1 VVDPVIARLP
11 AVKVPDMVRL
21 PLVSVTFP
29 DVTVIP
35 FVEIVRPVPTTMALE
50 NVCDAVALRYATF
63 VMASVPPYP
72 CVDACKTAV
81 DASVPDPDP
90 NPNVPTISYLP
101 V

>member
-1 VVDPVIARLP
+1 MVAPEIARLL

-29 DVTVIP
+29 LVTVIP
-35 FVEIVRPVPTTMALE
+35 PAVIVRPVPTTMALE
-50 NVCDAVALRYATF
+50 NVCDPVAVRYASP
-63 VMASVPPYP
+63 VIASVPPDT

>member
-1 VVDPVIARLP
+1 M
-11 AVKVPDMVRL
+11 PDKVRL
-21 PLVSVTFP
+21 PLVNVTFP
-29 DVTVIP
+29 LET
-35 FVEIVRPVPTTMALE
+35 VRPPVVIVAPAPRTIALE
-50 NVCDAVALRYATF
+50 NVCDPLAVRYASP
-63 VMASVPPYP
+63 VIASVPPDT